1 MLWFTILRLSRELLW
16 NRRGNEPCGVLLVAV
31 CGRAYATRP
40 PLGYV
45 RGRVQATAPY
55 TACICESPVRC
66 GPAVERRTRR
76 GRVRPP
82 RARSRVGDGNADR
95 DTPPC
100 ARSSPTP
107 CTRPPRLATLRYN
120 RISIHD
126 HCCMLDLGQRQA
138 FFFSGPDF
146 SFVNRTSTCVKPNR
160 N

>member
-1 MLWFTILRLSRELLW
+1 MLLFAILRLSRELLW

-55 TACICESPVRC
+55 TACTCEPPVRC

-95 DTPPC
+95 DTAVR
-100 ARSSPTP
+100 ARSHRARDHRDLQRVTERIPIGI
-107 CTRPPRLATLRYN
+107 Y
-120 RISIHD
+120 RISI
-126 HCCMLDLGQRQA
+126 MTIVGQS
-138 FFFSGPDF
+138 FFGGGDF
-146 SFVNRTSTCVKPNR
+146 SFVFVRRPPHVSNRIMA
-160 N
+160 